1 MASERTYSVVVA
13 CDAGG
18 GIGYK
23 NMLPWKVKED
33 LLFFRKLTSGSN
45 SPGRENT
52 VIMGRKTYESLPNG
66 PLKNRT
72 NIVVTGRS
80 FNDVMCA
87 DSFDAALDLAP
98 MGGDVFAIGGKR
110 VFEEALQDSRCK
122 TVYITKIHGEHQC
135 DVFISLDLS
144 KYQLAD
150 KTETA
155 RSSSG
160 IEFHRERWVRI

>member
-1 MASERTYSVVVA
+1 
-13 CDAGG
+13 
-18 GIGYK
+18 
-23 NMLPWKVKED
+23 
-33 LLFFRKLTSGSN
+33 
-45 SPGRENT
+45 
-52 VIMGRKTYESLPNG
+52 
-66 PLKNRT
+66 
-72 NIVVTGRS
+72 
-80 FNDVMCA
+80 MCA

>member
-13 CDAGG
+13 CDEGG

-33 LLFFRKLTSGSN
+33 LLFFRKLTSGSG

-66 PLKNRT
+66 PLKKRT
-72 NIVVTGRS
+72 NIVVTSHKFDG
-80 FNDVMCA
+80 VLCA
-87 DSFDAALDLAP
+87 DSFDAALGLAP

-110 VFEEALQDSRCK
+110 VFEEALQDYRCK
-122 TVYITKIHGEHQC
+122 IVYLTQIYGKHPC

-144 KYQLAD
+144 KYHLAD
-150 KTETA
+150 KTEIT